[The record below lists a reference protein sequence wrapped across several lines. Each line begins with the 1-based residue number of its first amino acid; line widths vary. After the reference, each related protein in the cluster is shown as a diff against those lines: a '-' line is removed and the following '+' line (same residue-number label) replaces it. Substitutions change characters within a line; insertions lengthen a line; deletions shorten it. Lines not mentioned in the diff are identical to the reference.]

1 MYKLRSLNPS
11 IMTLDVKKDGKNV
24 VVSINNKESVFTE
37 ELSDQISNLE
47 RLNLLKVIEVREE
60 VKEKKEAPVTTNK
73 FGRGR
78 KKEEV
83 KEEPIKLEEIN
94 VEETMT
100 IEQDNSLDDNNDLDG
115 GVLSG

>member
-1 MYKLRSLNPS
+1 MYKLRSCNPS
-11 IMTLDVKKDGKNV
+11 IMMLDVKKDGKNT
-24 VVSINNKESVFTE
+24 VVSINNKESIFID
-37 ELSDQISNLE
+37 ELNDQILNLE
-47 RLNLLKVIEVREE
+47 KLSLLKITEKDV
-60 VKEKKEAPVTTNK
+60 KKEAKKQAPVTVNK

-94 VEETMT
+94 VEENMT